1 MKLLL
6 NKIINLLSQI
16 YMVKK
21 SIHIEVPKKRTTK
34 NLIIYKTKLNIKS
47 KINHNLVHLENQ
59 LYLADTSQK
68 QIKLL
73 IKYLYLNY
81 LKNEM
86 KD

>member
-6 NKIINLLSQI
+6 NKIINLLLQI

-21 SIHIEVPKKRTTK
+21 LIHIEVQKKRTTK

-59 LYLADTSQK
+59 LFQIDTSQK

-73 IKYLYLNY
+73 KKYLFLNY
-81 LKNEM
+81 LKNKM